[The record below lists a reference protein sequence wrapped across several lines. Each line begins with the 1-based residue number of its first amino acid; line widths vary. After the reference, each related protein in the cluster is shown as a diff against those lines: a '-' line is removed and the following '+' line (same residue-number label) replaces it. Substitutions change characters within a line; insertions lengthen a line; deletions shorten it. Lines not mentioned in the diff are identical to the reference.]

1 MLTLLILGC
10 AGFASGFIL
19 SYFGIAVLSF
29 LIFLAWATASIHTQ
43 SFDTAN
49 ILILFAY
56 LTAIQ
61 GGYLL
66 GLYVK
71 HSK

>member
-10 AGFASGFIL
+10 VGFASGFIL
-19 SYFGIAVLSF
+19 SYFGITVLSF
-29 LIFLAWATASIHTQ
+29 LIFLAWATVSIGTQ
-43 SFDTAN
+43 SFGIADV
-49 ILILFAY
+49 LILLAY

-66 GLYVK
+66 GLYAK